1 MNARRRQQAGSD
13 VQLCVAGEARA
24 DRSSVA
30 ADPGDG
36 GRHSERDVAA
46 ICEAIFGCGASV
58 DCSGAVVAGAA
69 PADFL
74 FGEERTAADGTAA
87 VQLAVSVVCG
97 DGDGRGGVEPRGVQQ
112 ESGAAA
118 ERGDRRGVFPAGAR
132 AGAAVF
138 VGRAFHG
145 GRDADR
151 SVGEP
156 EEFSRKDDPG
166 DRPGA
171 SGEVDFH
178 GEKRGNETHQS
189 TTDPEAR
196 LYKKS
201 KGSEAKLSYLGHVLV
216 ENRHG
221 LLVKTLLTQAN
232 GRAERDAGL
241 LMAEK
246 IPGVKHVTLGGD
258 KNYDTEEFVRD
269 LRRMHITPHVAQNH
283 TNRCSAIDRR
293 TTRHIGYELSQQK
306 RKRVEQSFGW
316 MKVIGMLKKVKLRG
330 LEKVGWL
337 FTFTG
342 AAYNLC
348 RLRTLQV
355 QAVG

>member
-1 MNARRRQQAGSD
+1 MNARRRQQAGSH
-13 VQLCVAGEARA
+13 VQLCIAGEARA

-36 GRHSERDVAA
+36 GRDSERDVAA
-46 ICEAIFGCGASV
+46 ICEAVCGCGASV

-74 FGEERTAADGTAA
+74 FGAERTAADGTAA
-87 VQLAVSVVCG
+87 VQLAVSRV
-97 DGDGRGGVEPRGVQQ
+97 GGEGEEGGGGNPRGVNQ
-112 ESGAAA
+112 EWGAAA
-118 ERGDRRGVFPAGAR
+118 ERGDRGGFFPGGPRPAP
-132 AGAAVF
+132 AVF

-145 GRDADR
+145 GRNVDR
-151 SVGEP
+151 SGGEP
-156 EEFSRKDDPG
+156 QEFSAEGRPG

-189 TTDPEAR
+189 TTDPDAR

-246 IPGVKHVTLGGD
+246 IPGVKQVTLGGD
-258 KNYDTEEFVRD
+258 KNYDTEEFVRE
-269 LRRMHITPHVAQNH
+269 LRRMRSTDGP
-283 TNRCSAIDRR
+283 
-293 TTRHIGYELSQQK
+293 
-306 RKRVEQSFGW
+306 
-316 MKVIGMLKKVKLRG
+316 
-330 LEKVGWL
+330 
-337 FTFTG
+337 
-342 AAYNLC
+342 
-348 RLRTLQV
+348 
-355 QAVG
+355 